1 VRSFHI
7 LTCLQQREK
16 MMMERGTSRGLDR
29 QENGLIDLIV
39 GVFFY
44 NWSIRIKVC
53 GNVVSRVRDG
63 ECLNKVL
70 NNHMIYYAHLME
82 K

>member
-53 GNVVSRVRDG
+53 VVMWFRV
-63 ECLNKVL
+63 
-70 NNHMIYYAHLME
+70 
-82 K
+82 